1 MQRICLR
8 ARWIAPVTGP
18 PFENG
23 VVAIED
29 DRIVEITTATA
40 TTQPTT
46 DFGDA
51 VIVPGFVNAHTHLD
65 LTPCRGQVPFNG
77 SFVDWIRSL
86 VAQHPRRQGAEA
98 ARNAVQQGLTQS
110 MSAGVTTL
118 ADIGGE
124 PASLD
129 GWLAAPI
136 HITGFLEVVGISD
149 RPCQLIAND
158 RVVKS
163 IAALIDLNE
172 ATAETHT
179 RCRLGLS
186 PHAPYSANERVYLDA
201 IAYCQRTNRPL
212 CTHLAETREEL
223 QFLADGTGPFRE
235 FLEALGLWDGT
246 FTPPG
251 CSPVQYA
258 AQLGLLDCNPLL
270 AHVNYVTD
278 ADLDLLARH
287 NSHVAFCPRS
297 HRFFEHEP
305 HRWRDMLARGINVCI
320 GTDSLASNESLSV
333 LDELRFLHTQDHEIA
348 GDQLLVMGTLA
359 GARALQLDT
368 HLGSLAPG
376 QHADLAILPLT
387 NANTTDPVED
397 ILRSTVS
404 PIAVFVGG
412 IQVA

>member
-1 MQRICLR
+1 MPRIYLQ

-23 VVAIED
+23 TVIIENH
-29 DRIVEITTATA
+29 RILEVRKTSAVTKSA
-40 TTQPTT
+40 T

-51 VIVPGFVNAHTHLD
+51 VIIPGFVNTHTHLM
-65 LTPCRGQVPFNG
+65 LTSCHGRVPFAG
-77 SFVDWIRSL
+77 SFIDWIKTLMALNPGGQGNEAMQSTI
-86 VAQHPRRQGAEA
+86 RQGLA
-98 ARNAVQQGLTQS
+98 QS
-110 MSAGVTTL
+110 LADGVTTL
-118 ADIGGE
+118 ADIGGP
-124 PASLD
+124 PALEVWSH
-129 GWLAAPI
+129 AAANVA
-136 HITGFLEVVGISD
+136 GFVEVVGITDTHRERLAETRS
-149 RPCQLIAND
+149 
-158 RVVKS
+158 VK
-163 IAALIDLNE
+163 AAVALIDQLE
-172 ATAETHT
+172 APSHIDAPHHV
-179 RCRLGLS
+179 GLS

-201 IAYCQRTNRPL
+201 IAYCQRTHRPL

-223 QFLADGTGPFRE
+223 PFLTDGTGPFRE
-235 FLEALGLWDGT
+235 FLDALGLWDGT

-258 AQLGLLDCNPLL
+258 AQLGLLDCGALL

-278 ADLDLLARH
+278 ADLDVLARH

-320 GTDSLASNESLSV
+320 GTDSLASNASLSV

-359 GARALQLDT
+359 GARALHLDT

-376 QHADLAILPLT
+376 QRADLAILPLT
-387 NANTTDPVED
+387 NANTTDPIED
-397 ILRSTVS
+397 IFRSTAS

-412 IQVA
+412 TRVA